1 MTLIQ
6 YVIVRADLMKVLK
19 WNIGA
24 VITQAC
30 HAVAAVN
37 EVTKS
42 DELTRQYL
50 SPENLD
56 QMHKCVLAV
65 MFRIFLESLQSN
77 HFIHIIVG
85 SGSGNNR
92 ELAQDFR
99 SKRNP
104 AHILDGTA

>member
-37 EVTKS
+37 EITKT
-42 DELTRQYL
+42 DELTQKYL
-50 SPENLD
+50 STENLD
-56 QMHKCVLAV
+56 GMHKCVLAV
-65 MFRIFLESLQSN
+65 SF
-77 HFIHIIVG
+77 
-85 SGSGNNR
+85 
-92 ELAQDFR
+92 
-99 SKRNP
+99 K
-104 AHILDGTA
+104 